1 MSRKGTSTDNGMM
14 ESFFG
19 ILKTEMFYG
28 FEKTFKSLEQL
39 EQAITDY
46 IFYYNNN
53 RIKARLK
60 GLRILSI
67 IMCKHSSRVEEC

>member
-28 FEKTFKSLEQL
+28 FEKTFKSLDHL

-46 IFYYNNN
+46 IFY
-53 RIKARLK
+53 
-60 GLRILSI
+60 GSI
-67 IMCKHSSRVEEC
+67 ISVVGKSTVEIMEPFLV